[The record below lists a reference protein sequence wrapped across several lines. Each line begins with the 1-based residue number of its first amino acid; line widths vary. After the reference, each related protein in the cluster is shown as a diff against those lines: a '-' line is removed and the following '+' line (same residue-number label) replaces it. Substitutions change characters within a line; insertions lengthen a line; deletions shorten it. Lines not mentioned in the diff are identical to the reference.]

1 MTEKEIDYNKYE
13 PVIGLEVHAQMLTK
27 SKAYCSDPYDYGAEP
42 NTMVSPVSLGHPGTL
57 PKHNRQ
63 VVNNAIKMGLA
74 CSCQIAGFQYYARKN
89 YFYADLPKGYQITQ
103 DKTPICTGGFVEIK
117 LKDGSEKKIGLTRI
131 HMEEDAGKSMHDQ
144 DVYDS
149 LIDLN
154 RAGVPL

>member
-27 SKAYCSDPYDYGAEP
+27 SKAYCTDPYDYGAEP

-74 CSCQIAGFQYYARKN
+74 CSFHLQFSFRQLHLLMLLWFR
-89 YFYADLPKGYQITQ
+89 
-103 DKTPICTGGFVEIK
+103 V
-117 LKDGSEKKIGLTRI
+117 LKV
-131 HMEEDAGKSMHDQ
+131 H
-144 DVYDS
+144 
-149 LIDLN
+149 
-154 RAGVPL
+154 